1 MKGKVAW
8 VISAKAF
15 EASQDERFAE
25 TLRRLLCRL
34 GSFFF
39 WTALALEGRALEVWR
54 EQRAERPAA
63 TTWSLAVAWSRWRDQ
78 LKRSDPN
85 PVPEQLELATAWS
98 LPDSRRLR
106 GLGLGN
112 VWAVHCP
119 FCLDYHTH
127 SPGEDRCVPH
137 CCSSRDG
144 CSYQLQFAGP
154 LPVEHR
160 VHFYLSTKAGWPR
173 LLHQWPHDRREPEP
187 LRLLAA

>member
-15 EASQDERFAE
+15 ETSRNERYPE
-25 TLRRLLCRL
+25 PLRKAYCRL

-39 WTALALEGRALEVWR
+39 WTALVLEGRALEVWR

-63 TTWSLAVAWSRWRDQ
+63 TAWSLAVVWSRWRDG
-78 LKRSDPN
+78 LNHSVSK

-98 LPDSRRLR
+98 LPDSRRIR
-106 GLGLGN
+106 GLGLGS
-112 VWAVHCP
+112 VWAVYCP
-119 FCLDYHTH
+119 FCCDYHTH
-127 SPGEDRCVPH
+127 SPGEDTCVPH
-137 CCSSRDG
+137 CCSISDG
-144 CSYQLQFAGP
+144 RRYQLQFAGP

-160 VHFYLSTKAGWPR
+160 VRFYLSTKAGWPW